1 LSSSTTDPLARL
13 GADGHEQLL
22 VSRGRRTG
30 AHVVI
35 AVHSTALGPALGGCR
50 IWHYPDLAAAV
61 DDALRL
67 SAAMT
72 LKAAVAGLPLGGGKA
87 VIRLPD
93 GDVARE
99 ALLHDLADA
108 VNLLGG
114 RYITAEDVGSTSRD
128 MALLA
133 EFTEHV
139 VGRPTAG
146 GGSGD
151 PGDFTAAGVVAAM
164 RAACREVFG
173 TPDLAGRSVAIVG
186 LGSVG
191 ANLARRLAA
200 AGSRLEVCDVDPAKR
215 ALADAVG
222 ATWLDRP
229 DAAHTAAVDVLAPC
243 ALGGLIDARRVEEL
257 RCRIVCGAANN
268 QLDTDDR
275 AERLAAR
282 GILYAPDFIVN
293 AGGLINVALELTG
306 YDVGLATHRA
316 DDIEGVLARVL
327 ERAREAGTTP
337 LAAARDLAAQR
348 LTDTAGR
355 RRDAAAV
362 GQFVETPVDAA

>member
-1 LSSSTTDPLARL
+1 LSSSTTDPLVRL
-13 GADGHEQLL
+13 AGDSHEQLL

-30 AHVVI
+30 AHTVI

-50 IWHYPDLAAAV
+50 IWRYPTLADAV

-72 LKAAVAGLPLGGGKA
+72 LKAAVADLPLGGGKA

-99 ALLHDLADA
+99 ALLRDLADA

-128 MALLA
+128 MAVLA
-133 EFTEHV
+133 EFTDHV

-151 PGDFTAAGVVAAM
+151 PGDFTAAGVLAAM
-164 RAACREVFG
+164 RAACHEVFG
-173 TPDLAGRSVAIVG
+173 TPDLAGRSVAIIG

-191 ANLARRLAA
+191 SHLAQRLAA
-200 AGSRLEVCDVDPAKR
+200 GGATLEVCDIDPAKR
-215 ALADAVG
+215 ALADAIG
-222 ATWLDRP
+222 AAWIERP
-229 DAAHTAAVDVLAPC
+229 ERAHAAAVDILAPC
-243 ALGGLIDARRVEEL
+243 AMGGLIDARRVEEL
-257 RCRIVCGAANN
+257 GCRIVCGAANN
-268 QLDTDDR
+268 QLDVDDR
-275 AERLAAR
+275 AERMAAR

-293 AGGLINVALELTG
+293 AGGLINVALELSG

-327 ERAREAGTTP
+327 ERARNAGTTP
-337 LAAARDLAAQR
+337 LAAARALAARR
-348 LTDTAGR
+348 LA
-355 RRDAAAV
+355 DAAAA
-362 GQFVETPVDAA
+362 PVPLAAV

>member
-1 LSSSTTDPLARL
+1 MSSSTTDPLDRL
-13 GADGHEQLL
+13 TAAGHEQLV

-50 IWHYPDLAAAV
+50 IWRYPSLADAV

-128 MALLA
+128 MAMLA

-151 PGDFTAAGVVAAM
+151 PGDFTAAGVLAGM

-200 AGSRLEVCDVDPAKR
+200 TGARLEVCDIDPAKR
-215 ALADAVG
+215 ALADSLG
-222 ATWLDRP
+222 ARWI
-229 DAAHTAAVDVLAPC
+229 DAAEHAHAAAVDVLAPC

-268 QLDTDDR
+268 QLDADAR
-275 AERLAAR
+275 AERMAGR

-306 YDVGLATHRA
+306 YDAGLATHRA
-316 DDIEGVLARVL
+316 DDIEGVLGRVL
-327 ERAREAGTTP
+327 DRARGGATTP
-337 LAAARDLAAQR
+337 LAAARALAAER
-348 LTDTAGR
+348 LAESAGR
-355 RRDAAAV
+355 RENAGARV
-362 GQFVETPVDAA
+362 GASVDAT